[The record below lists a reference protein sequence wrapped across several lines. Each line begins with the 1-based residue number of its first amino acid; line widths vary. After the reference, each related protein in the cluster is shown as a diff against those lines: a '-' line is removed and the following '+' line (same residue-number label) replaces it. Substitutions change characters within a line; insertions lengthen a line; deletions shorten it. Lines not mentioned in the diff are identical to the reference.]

1 VKNTDETINKLI
13 TRISMATPAMFVSCL
28 DSQGE
33 GAMTSARGS
42 YYEIVGLMAVG
53 ICRFSKESNTD
64 LNDLKYDIDEAIEI
78 IKKGMEE

>member
-13 TRISMATPAMFVSCL
+13 TRISMATPAMIVSCI
-28 DSQGE
+28 DSQGA
-33 GAMTSARGS
+33 GAINCARGS
-42 YYEIVGLMAVG
+42 YDEIVGLVAMA